1 MPETMGWY
9 RACLAIAA
17 LLVFWSAPVARAAE
31 PEAVELEEVSGA
43 RAAIDDTVAKVLL
56 VLKNGDLSLEEKRIA
71 IETIAR
77 VRFDFYVVSRL
88 VLAKNWKRFSPEQRK
103 VFQSEFKIFL
113 AQEYSRRLDD
123 YENQGVEV
131 LGEQPE
137 ARGDVTVLTR
147 IMGGE
152 FDDAAVNYR
161 MREKDGEWYI
171 IDVVIEGISL
181 VSNWRDQ
188 FRAVLRGP
196 GGASKLLAQ
205 LHAKNALRAERTASQ
220 ANLQLGSSP

>member
-71 IETIAR
+71 IEMIAR

-103 VFQSEFKIFL
+103 VFESEFKIFL
-113 AQEYSRRLDD
+113 AQEYGRRLDD

-131 LGEQPE
+131 LGEKPE

-147 IMGGE
+147 IM
-152 FDDAAVNYR
+152 A
-161 MREKDGEWYI
+161 
-171 IDVVIEGISL
+171 ISL
-181 VSNWRDQ
+181 MVFSVRLISWGFSMSMLSVSSRPRY
-188 FRAVLRGP
+188 FPLSPEVSR
-196 GGASKLLAQ
+196 
-205 LHAKNALRAERTASQ
+205 ALRTVSINRS
-220 ANLQLGSSP
+220 LF